1 MKQLQATPLKRFH
14 RDWKRAHPIRHDV
27 VLVLNSVQY
36 PANVGSVFR
45 IADAAAVERVYL
57 CGLTP
62 TPDNP
67 AVVKVG
73 RDKHHSVPWE
83 YQERAEEVVAAL
95 RDEGYRTYA
104 LELTDSARP
113 YYEVEYPEKLCVV
126 LGNEDH
132 GVTRAVLAHCDESL
146 FVPMYGKGLSL
157 NVHVSAAVV
166 LYHVLHLA

>member
-14 RDWKRAHPIRHDV
+14 RDWKRAHPVRRDI

-36 PANVGSVFR
+36 PANVGSLFR
-45 IADAAAVERVYL
+45 IADGAGLEKVFL

-62 TPDNP
+62 TPSNP
-67 AVVKVG
+67 TVAKVG
-73 RDKHHSVPWE
+73 RDKHNNVPWE
-83 YQERAEEVVAAL
+83 YQEHAEEVIAAL
-95 RDEGYRTYA
+95 RDEGYCIYA

-113 YYEVEYPEKLCVV
+113 YYEVEYPDRLCMVV
-126 LGNEDH
+126 GNEDH

-157 NVHVSAAVV
+157 NVHVSAAIV
-166 LYHVLHLA
+166 LYHILHLA